1 MAVLFSLGNTLVD
14 SKEISE
20 KRSSGDLKKLS
31 KKNGKVDFRSGS
43 VTSRDVAKN
52 KVSFTPIGIGKP
64 LSLQIMSIYTG
75 DAPRKTIGGNKDLLI
90 ASATKYVHLANAQ
103 PRAINQV
110 YRKVDSRKIY
120 GPSAFDEG
128 CPIIYYSPAIEA
140 DSIVSS
146 VEIMAS
152 KFDKEGFQTISS
164 FLGKASLTPL
174 FAPSASSL
182 MLGASVVNIAGKLG
196 KSLLNKK
203 NPYLRDDIIIEFNT
217 PDVVASYSELIVI
230 CNNRD
235 KRTFRNSYT
244 PVSIKE
250 AHSSREVFLQHKQTG
265 KPYDGA
271 APYMIVS
278 LDGRERTELN
288 DFQPKLASAALM
300 QEFYSES
307 ATSEATVLLD
317 NAMGLYNDFI
327 FHTKA
332 TELKT
337 RLKKMKVSSSDFEM
351 ELARFKAFQKNIQN
365 KKFKV
370 TATGIPKKKKS

>member
-1 MAVLFSLGNTLVD
+1 MAVLFSLGDALVD
-14 SKEISE
+14 AKEISA
-20 KRSSGDLKKLS
+20 KKSSFKNLK

-43 VTSRDVAKN
+43 VTSRDVERN
-52 KVSFTPIGIGKP
+52 KVAFTPIGIGKP

-75 DAPRKTIGGNKDLLI
+75 DAPKKTLGGAKDLLI
-90 ASATKYVHLANAQ
+90 ASATKYIHLSNAQ

-110 YRKVDSRKIY
+110 YRKVTSRKLY

-128 CPIIYYSPAIEA
+128 CPIIYYSPAVEA

-152 KFDKEGFQTISS
+152 KFDKQGYDTISG
-164 FLGKASLTPL
+164 FLGKAGLTPL
-174 FAPSASSL
+174 FAPHTSSL
-182 MLGASVVNIAGKLG
+182 MLGASMVNIAGKLG

-203 NPYLRDDIIIEFNT
+203 DPYLRDDIIIEFNT
-217 PDVVASYSELIVI
+217 PDLVASYSELIVI

-235 KRTFRNSYT
+235 KRTFRDAYT
-244 PVSIKE
+244 PVSVKE
-250 AHSSREVFLQHKQTG
+250 KHSSREVYLKNKQTG
-265 KPYDGA
+265 EPYDGA

-278 LDGRERTELN
+278 LDGRERKELN

-300 QEFYSES
+300 QEFYSEER

-317 NAMGLYNDFI
+317 DAMGLYNDFT
-327 FHTKA
+327 FHNKA
-332 TELKT
+332 NELKAK
-337 RLKKMKVSSSDFEM
+337 LKKMSTNSKNYDL
-351 ELARFKAFQKNIQN
+351 ELARFKAFQKNIQH

-370 TATGIPKKKKS
+370 SSAGIPKKKS

>member
-14 SKEISE
+14 SKEISA
-20 KRSSGDLKKLS
+20 KKSSLKNLK
-31 KKNGKVDFRSGS
+31 KKNGKVDFRSGT
-43 VTSRDVAKN
+43 VLARGLTQN

-64 LSLQIMSIYTG
+64 LSLQIMNVYTG
-75 DAPRKTIGGNKDLLI
+75 DAPKKTLGSAKDLLI
-90 ASATKYVHLANAQ
+90 ASATKYMHLSNAQ

-110 YRKVDSRKIY
+110 YRKVESRKLY

-128 CPIIYYSPAIEA
+128 CPVIYYSPAVEA

-152 KFDKEGFQTISS
+152 KFDKTSYDTISG
-164 FLGKASLTPL
+164 FLGKAGLTPL
-174 FAPSASSL
+174 FAPHSSSL
-182 MLGASVVNIAGKLG
+182 MLGSTVVNIASKLG

-203 NPYLRDDIIIEFNT
+203 DPYLRDDIIIEFNT
-217 PDVVASYSELIVI
+217 PDVVASYSELILI
-230 CNNRD
+230 CNGRD
-235 KRTFRNSYT
+235 KRTFLNSYK
-244 PVSIKE
+244 PVAIKE
-250 AHSSREVFLQHKQTG
+250 KHSSREVFLQHKQTG

-278 LDGRERTELN
+278 MDGRERTELN

-300 QEFYSES
+300 QEFYSED
-307 ATSEATVLLD
+307 TTIEATTLLD
-317 NAMGLYNDFI
+317 DAMGLYNDFM

-332 TELKT
+332 NDLKAK
-337 RLKKMKVSSSDFEM
+337 LKKMKPNSADFET

-370 TATGIPKKKKS
+370 TASGIPKKKS

>member
-14 SKEISE
+14 SKEISS
-20 KRSSGDLKKLS
+20 KKSSLKNLN
-31 KKNGKVDFRSGS
+31 KKNGKVDFRSGT
-43 VTSRDVAKN
+43 VTSRDVERN

-75 DAPRKTIGGNKDLLI
+75 DAPKKTLGGAKDLLI
-90 ASATKYVHLANAQ
+90 ASATKYMHLSNAQ

-110 YRKVDSRKIY
+110 YRKVQSRKLY

-128 CPIIYYSPAIEA
+128 CPIINYSPAVEA

-152 KFDKEGFQTISS
+152 KFDKEGFDTISS

-174 FAPSASSL
+174 FAPSTSSL

-203 NPYLRDDIIIEFNT
+203 DPYLRDDIIIEFNT
-217 PDVVASYSELIVI
+217 PDIVASYSELILI
-230 CNNRD
+230 CNNQD
-235 KRTFRNSYT
+235 KRTFRNAYT

-300 QEFYSES
+300 QEFYSERT
-307 ATSEATVLLD
+307 TSEATVLLD
-317 NAMGLYNDFI
+317 DAMGLYNDFV

-332 TELKT
+332 NALKT
-337 RLKKMKVSSSDFEM
+337 KLKTMSTKSKNFEM
-351 ELARFKAFQKNIQN
+351 ELARFKAFQKNIQH

-370 TATGIPKKKKS
+370 SSSGIPKKKKP